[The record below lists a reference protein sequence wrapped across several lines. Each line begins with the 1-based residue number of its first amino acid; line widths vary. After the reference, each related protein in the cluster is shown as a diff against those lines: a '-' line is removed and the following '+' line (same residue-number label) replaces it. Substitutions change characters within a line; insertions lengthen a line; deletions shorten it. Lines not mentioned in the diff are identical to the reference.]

1 VTVTDRGKLR
11 FDGRVAV
18 ITGAGR
24 GLGRAYAQ
32 LLAARGA
39 RVVVNDLGSAVDG
52 TGADPRP
59 ASEVAAAI
67 DDDGG
72 VGIADAHDVATED
85 GATALIEGAIQHF
98 GRVDIVIA
106 NAGIMQWG
114 GVPEVDG
121 EALERHLRVHLFG
134 SFFVVRAAWPHLVDQ
149 GYGRLVLTT
158 STGILGLR
166 DNTAYAAAKGATLGL
181 ARNLAVAGAE
191 HGIRANCIAPAA
203 STRMGRGG
211 LELPEEQVAPM
222 VAYLAHEHC
231 PASGEVYVAGGGRF
245 ARLFVASTE
254 GHVHLGDGAPT
265 IEEIAAR
272 WEAINDETSYW
283 VPADLMD
290 WSTRFLSHLW

>member
-1 VTVTDRGKLR
+1 MTDRGELR

-52 TGADPRP
+52 TGSDPTP
-59 ASEVAAAI
+59 AAEVVAAINDA
-67 DDDGG
+67 GG
-72 VGIADAHDVATED
+72 AAIADASDVSTEN
-85 GATALIEGAIQHF
+85 GAGALIERAIEHF
-98 GRVDIVIA
+98 GRVDIVVA

-134 SFFVVRAAWPHLVDQ
+134 SFFVVRAAWPHLVDR

-166 DNTAYAAAKGATLGL
+166 DNTAYAAAKGAIVGL

-191 HGIRANCIAPAA
+191 DGVLANCIAPAA

-222 VAYLAHEHC
+222 VAYLVHEDC
-231 PASGEVYVAGGGRF
+231 PATGEIYVAGAGRF
-245 ARLFVASTE
+245 ARLFLASTE
-254 GHVHLGDGAPT
+254 GHVHHGDEPPT
-265 IEEIAAR
+265 IEEVKAR
-272 WEAINDETSYW
+272 WEAINDESSYW

-290 WSTRFLSHLW
+290 WSKRFLSHLW